1 MLHVKEISYSVP
13 DKQILHDI
21 SFSIDQGKFIGI
33 IGPNGS
39 GKSTMLKIIY
49 RYLKQTS
56 GVVTLYEKDLVQMTQ
71 KKLAQ
76 EMAVVSQET
85 PVLFDFTVK
94 DLVMMGRTPYKQ
106 WLEKDKKEDYAIV
119 EESMQLANVLYLK
132 DRTFGQLSGGEKKR
146 VMLARALAQQA
157 KILILDEPTN
167 HLDIEHQFQLMD
179 LVKELPITIVAA
191 LHDLNLAA
199 SYCDELLIMQDGAL
213 FMKGTPEQVL
223 TEETIQHV
231 FQIQAGVSKNPFT
244 QKMHLFFYTEHFG
257 SSGAYEK

>member
-1 MLHVKEISYSVP
+1 MLQVKNISFSVP
-13 DKQILHDI
+13 EKKILHDI
-21 SFSIDQGKFIGI
+21 SFSLDQSKLIGI

-56 GVVTLYEKDLVQMTQ
+56 GVVTLYEKDMDQMTQ
-71 KKLAQ
+71 KNIAQ

-106 WLEKDKKEDYAIV
+106 WLAKDSKEDFAIV

-132 DRTFGQLSGGEKKR
+132 DRTLGKLSGGEKKR

-167 HLDIEHQFQLMD
+167 HLDIEHQLQLMD
-179 LVKELPITIVAA
+179 LVKELPITIIAA
-191 LHDLNLAA
+191 LHDLNLAS
-199 SYCDELLIMQDGAL
+199 SYCDELLLIKEGTL
-213 FMKGTPEQVL
+213 HMKGTPEQVL
-223 TEETIQHV
+223 TEETIEQVFHV
-231 FQIQAGVSKNPFT
+231 QAGVSKNPFT
-244 QKMHLFFYTEHFG
+244 QKLHLFFTQK
-257 SSGAYEK
+257 A

>member
-1 MLHVKEISYSVP
+1 MLQVKNISFSVP
-13 DKQILHDI
+13 EKKILHDI
-21 SFSIDQGKFIGI
+21 SFSLDQGKLIGI

-56 GVVTLYEKDLVQMTQ
+56 GVVTLYEKDMDQMTQ
-71 KKLAQ
+71 KNIAQ

-106 WLEKDKKEDYAIV
+106 WLANDSKEDFSIV

-132 DRTFGQLSGGEKKR
+132 DRTLGKLSGGEKKR

-167 HLDIEHQFQLMD
+167 HLDIEHQLQLMD
-179 LVKELPITIVAA
+179 LVKELPITIIAA
-191 LHDLNLAA
+191 LHDLNLAS
-199 SYCDELLIMQDGAL
+199 SYCDELLLIKEGAL
-213 FMKGTPEQVL
+213 HMKGTPEQVL
-223 TEETIQHV
+223 TEETIEQVFHV
-231 FQIQAGVSKNPFT
+231 QAGVSKNPFT
-244 QKMHLFFYTEHFG
+244 QKLHLFFTQ
-257 SSGAYEK
+257 KT

>member
-1 MLHVKEISYSVP
+1 MIQVKNISFSVP
-13 DKQILHDI
+13 EKQILHDT
-21 SFSIDQGKFIGI
+21 SFSLDQGKFIGI

-56 GVVTLYEKDLVQMTQ
+56 GIVTLYEKDINKMTQ
-71 KKLAQ
+71 KMIAQ

-106 WLEKDKKEDYAIV
+106 WLGKDSKEDFAIV
-119 EESMQLANVLYLK
+119 DESMQLANVRYLK
-132 DRTFGQLSGGEKKR
+132 DRTLGQLSGGEKKR
-146 VMLARALAQQA
+146 VMLARALAQRA

-167 HLDIEHQFQLMD
+167 HLDIEHQLQLMD
-179 LVKELPITIVAA
+179 LVKELPITIIAA

-199 SYCDELLIMQDGAL
+199 SYCDELLLMEDGAL
-213 FMKGTPEQVL
+213 HMKGTPEQVL
-223 TEETIQHV
+223 TEKTIKKVFHV
-231 FQIQAGVSKNPFT
+231 RAGVSKNPFT
-244 QKMHLFFYTEHFG
+244 QKLHLFFHT
-257 SSGAYEK
+257 